1 MMEQLEV
8 LAPAGG
14 WESLEAAVFAGADA
28 VYLGGPAFGARANAK
43 NFTREE
49 LARAAAFCHGRGV
62 RLHVTVNTLLKDQE
76 LPQALEFVAFLCSL
90 PVDAVLVQD
99 MGLFSLL
106 RQRAPGLPLHCS
118 TQMSLHT
125 PAGVRLLWELGARR
139 AVLAREMSLSEM
151 EEVHGAC
158 PIELEA
164 FVHGALCMCVS
175 GQCYLSAMLGG
186 RSGNRGMCAQ
196 PCRLPFAAPGGTGHD
211 LSLKDLSLLEEA
223 RQLGAA
229 GICSLKI
236 EGRMKRPE
244 YVAAAVSAC
253 RHAVDQGAI
262 PAQLAQD
269 LEAVFSR
276 SGFTKGYLT
285 GKRGAAMF
293 GVRRKEDVTQATEK
307 VFAQLRGLYRGERQ
321 RVPITLE
328 LGEEGDRAVLLA
340 RDREGREARASAPLE
355 AAGRPPLPRER
366 CLQQLH
372 KTGGTPFA
380 VEAAAAPAEGIRLAV
395 SALNALRREAL
406 LALLAQRERREP
418 VPFAAKAM
426 DTAPHPR
433 PGWER
438 LPVRAC
444 FRGPEQMPPQARR
457 CREIA
462 LPLTTPVKDLKRLGE
477 EGWPPILLEL
487 PRAMFGAEERI
498 RGLMEE
504 RMAGGFMDFT
514 CGNLGAVA
522 LCREL
527 GARAHG
533 TFSLNIANTPALGFF
548 QELGLKS
555 AECSFELT
563 GRELEALGGS
573 LPRGAMVYGRQALM
587 LTRNC
592 PLANSPKGCLGCK
605 SPGCLTDRKRK
616 RFPVVCA
623 RLDGELLA
631 AELLNSVPLWLGDRE
646 DRLGNMD
653 FGVFRFTVE
662 NPVESGQVLEAFFR
676 QEPLGCD
683 YTRGL
688 FQRGVE

>member
-99 MGLFSLL
+99 VGLFSLL

-125 PAGVRLLWELGARR
+125 PAGVRLLFELGARR

-151 EEVHGAC
+151 EEVRGAC

-321 RVPITLE
+321 NVPITLE

-372 KTGGTPFA
+372 KTGGTPFL
-380 VEAAAAPAEGIRLAV
+380 VEAAAAPAEGARLAV

-444 FRGPEQMPPQARR
+444 FRSPDQMPPQARR

-462 LPLTTPVKDLKRLGE
+462 LPLTTPVKDLERLGE
-477 EGWPPILLEL
+477 EGWPPHPAGAAPGHVRGGGAH
-487 PRAMFGAEERI
+487 PRPDGGAHG
-498 RGLMEE
+498 RGLYGFHLREPGG
-504 RMAGGFMDFT
+504 RGPLPGAGGPGPRHLLPEHRQHPGPGLFP
-514 CGNLGAVA
+514 GAGVTVGGV
-522 LCREL
+522 LL
-527 GARAHG
+527 RAHRPG
-533 TFSLNIANTPALGFF
+533 AGGPGWQPAPGGH
-548 QELGLKS
+548 GLRPPG
-555 AECSFELT
+555 ADAHPQLPFGQLPQ
-563 GRELEALGGS
+563 GLPGVQVPRLPHRPEA
-573 LPRGAMVYGRQALM
+573 
-587 LTRNC
+587 
-592 PLANSPKGCLGCK
+592 
-605 SPGCLTDRKRK
+605 
-616 RFPVVCA
+616 
-623 RLDGELLA
+623 
-631 AELLNSVPLWLGDRE
+631 
-646 DRLGNMD
+646 
-653 FGVFRFTVE
+653 
-662 NPVESGQVLEAFFR
+662 
-676 QEPLGCD
+676 
-683 YTRGL
+683 
-688 FQRGVE
+688 

>member
-76 LPQALEFVAFLCSL
+76 LPQALEFVEFLCSL

-106 RQRAPGLPLHCS
+106 RQRAPELPLHCS

-125 PAGVRLLWELGARR
+125 PAGVGLLWELGARR

-321 RVPITLE
+321 SVPITLE
-328 LGEEGDRAVLLA
+328 LGEEGDQAVLLA
-340 RDREGREARASAPLE
+340 RDREGREAKVRAPLE
-355 AAGRPPLPRER
+355 AAGRPPLPQER

-372 KTGGTPFA
+372 KTGGTPFL
-380 VEAAAAPAEGIRLAV
+380 VEAAAAPAAGIRLAV

-444 FRGPEQMPPQARR
+444 FRGPEQLPPQARR

-498 RGLMEE
+498 RRLMEE
-504 RMAGGFMDFT
+504 RMDAGFMDFT

-533 TFSLNIANTPALGFF
+533 TFSLNIANTPALDFF
-548 QELGLKS
+548 QELGLQS

-623 RLDGELLA
+623 KLDGELLA

-646 DRLGNMD
+646 DRLGNLD